1 MPTRATEGGQRERGG
16 GGRGMMMGRAGVDV
30 DEGQAH
36 GLGHQGRERRVVR
49 LAPPSSPRFLDRLYL
64 ASTVLVSLG
73 TCRLARHNC

>member
-1 MPTRATEGGQRERGG
+1 MPTRATEGGQRER

-36 GLGHQGRERRVVR
+36 GPGHQGRERRVVR
-49 LAPPSSPRFLDRLYL
+49 LAPPSSPPFSGPPPSRFHRPR
-64 ASTVLVSLG
+64 LG